1 MNIRLTFLSR
11 LTVILAP
18 HWISNS
24 SLRVDIKSIH
34 ICRDRATCWAGAA
47 LACQALPLGFFSEG
61 AKRWDLSGRFR
72 LHWEQL
78 RRPRASGWQ
87 QILPSRSFRRKAMP
101 SPSLTS
107 VLCVA
112 DKFPAIERQLLSG
125 FLTLPPQRL
134 FHLLFCPQ
142 WDFPSDEWP
151 GFCLRCAGILCSES
165 IYICVFLIEGLYGQ
179 EM

>member
-47 LACQALPLGFFSEG
+47 LARQALPLGFFSER
-61 AKRWDLSGRFR
+61 AKRRDLSGRFR
-72 LHWEQL
+72 LHSEQL
-78 RRPRASGWQ
+78 RRRRASGWQ
-87 QILPSRSFRRKAMP
+87 QILPSRSFRRKATP

-125 FLTLPPQRL
+125 FLKLPPQRL
-134 FHLLFCPQ
+134 LHLFFCPQ
-142 WDFPSDEWP
+142 WDFP
-151 GFCLRCAGILCSES
+151 LCRVQERSQCRVARLLIEVCWDTLFW
-165 IYICVFLIEGLYGQ
+165 IYIYIYF
-179 EM
+179 